1 MAYNRTGGESIPQ
14 REVAI
19 GGAISVIGILLA
31 LHPQILTKLG
41 FAGGFQFL
49 LQASPVYVGVGAGI
63 LVLPITGH
71 RITSRSSL
79 VVLVITLCVS
89 AVWTTTLRSSAVITL
104 IERYLLSMPAMTAF
118 PSGVVAAKQ
127 QRQFLTSVV
136 GGTTLTVL
144 LAVVLIVNRSPRGP
158 IGVFLI
164 WFLVVI
170 LTVSIPLLGVG
181 WYLGAQSQ

>member
-14 REVAI
+14 REIAI
-19 GGAISVIGILLA
+19 GGAFSVVGVLLA
-31 LHPQILTKLG
+31 LHPQILTQLG

-63 LVLPITGH
+63 LVLSITGH

-79 VVLVITLCVS
+79 VVLVVTLCVT
-89 AVWTTTLRSSAVITL
+89 AVWTTPLRSSVVTL
-104 IERYLLSMPAMTAF
+104 VERYLLYIPAMTAF

-127 QRQFLTSVV
+127 QTRFLASLV

-164 WFLVVI
+164 WSLVVVLI
-170 LTVSIPLLGVG
+170 SSIPLLCVG
-181 WYLGAQSQ
+181 WYLGSQSQ